1 VTDHGAFVLFNV
13 YVPNAG
19 DRPERARLAAKLSF
33 LTALRERVEDLLG
46 AGRQVRFRSHSLWAL
61 DQG

>member
-1 VTDHGAFVLFNV
+1 MVVLLRRAIVTDHGAFVLFNV

-33 LTALRERVEDLLG
+33 LTALRERVEELLG
-46 AGRQVRFRSHSLWAL
+46 AGRQV
-61 DQG
+61 